1 MLRLFAVAVAHCQS
15 LFIKAFCCLLLLP
28 CSKVGRMCGGEPF
41 HTLLTWAH
49 FIVVFHDYLQ
59 TPHAG
64 MPSVVPALLPANVI
78 QDGL

>member
-1 MLRLFAVAVAHCQS
+1 
-15 LFIKAFCCLLLLP
+15 
-28 CSKVGRMCGGEPF
+28 MCGGEPF